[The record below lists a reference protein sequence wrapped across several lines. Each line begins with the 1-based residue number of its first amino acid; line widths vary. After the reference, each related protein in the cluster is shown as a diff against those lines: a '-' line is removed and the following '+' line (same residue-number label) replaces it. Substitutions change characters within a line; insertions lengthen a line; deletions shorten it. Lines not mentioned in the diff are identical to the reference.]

1 MRRRC
6 AFGAFVRRLGRA
18 SNLCCDLALFDG
30 HVTKWARFTM
40 LFRKNRFKPLCI
52 RLVLTLLTVASP
64 LAYSE
69 PPTPSIFCGAVHS
82 YVCTPEQ
89 AIAEQR
95 RQMQRRD
102 SSARSE
108 GQQAYARWFY
118 LKQIQRQ
125 RMEQEALVPNGGL
138 R

>member
-1 MRRRC
+1 MKQKC
-6 AFGAFVRRLGRA
+6 VCDASVRRLRKA
-18 SNLCCDLALFDG
+18 SNLCCDLALFGG
-30 HVTKWARFTM
+30 HVTKCARFTM
-40 LFRKNRFKPLCI
+40 LFRKNRFKPPCI
-52 RLVLTLLTVASP
+52 RLVLTLLIVASP

-69 PPTPSIFCGAVHS
+69 PLTPSIFCGAVHS

-118 LKQIQRQ
+118 LQQIQRQ
-125 RMEQEALVPNGGL
+125 RMEQGALERNK
-138 R
+138 

>member
-1 MRRRC
+1 MKQKC
-6 AFGAFVRRLGRA
+6 VCDASVRRLSKA
-18 SNLCCDLALFDG
+18 SNLCCDLALFGG
-30 HVTKWARFTM
+30 HVTKCARFTM

-52 RLVLTLLTVASP
+52 RLVLTLLIVASP

-69 PPTPSIFCGAVHS
+69 PPTPSIFCGALHG

-89 AIAEQR
+89 AFAEQR

-118 LKQIQRQ
+118 LQQIQRQ
-125 RMEQEALVPNGGL
+125 RMEFEALVPT

>member
-1 MRRRC
+1 
-6 AFGAFVRRLGRA
+6 
-18 SNLCCDLALFDG
+18 
-30 HVTKWARFTM
+30 M
-40 LFRKNRFKPLCI
+40 LFRKNRCKPLGI
-52 RLVLTLLTVASP
+52 ALVLPLLMIASS

-82 YVCTPEQ
+82 YVCAPEQ

-102 SSARSE
+102 SSAQSE

-118 LKQIQRQ
+118 LQQIQRQ
-125 RMEQEALVPNGGL
+125 RMEYEALVSNGGL